1 MIDETSNLEYAG
13 FWIRTV
19 AVFIDYLLIAVLP
32 TLSIIIL
39 LLMSIDGLVEIP
51 LSVKQMQVAPQYISW
66 GLLLGSIVYFSLLP
80 TTRWGGTCGK
90 RILKLRI
97 RRANN
102 CVNMTASV
110 AFLRSTPLFA
120 IFVTTQVDHLF
131 PSEIWESLWVRTIV
145 WVVWGTLV
153 ASFIA
158 AAFDREKRTIGD
170 RIASTRVVKANDVYN
185 HRQSFG

>member
-1 MIDETSNLEYAG
+1 MLEDETRNFEYAG

-19 AVFIDYLLIAVLP
+19 ALFIDYVLVAILP
-32 TLSIIIL
+32 ILFIIGL
-39 LLMSIDGLVEIP
+39 LLMSIYGLVENP

-66 GLLLGSIVYFSLLP
+66 GLLLGSIAYFSLLP

-102 CVNMTASV
+102 CANMTVSV
-110 AFLRSTPLFA
+110 AFLRSVPLFA
-120 IFVTTQVDHLF
+120 MIVTIQVDHVF

-145 WVVWGTLV
+145 WVVWGTLG

-158 AAFDREKRTIGD
+158 AAFDREKQTFGD
-170 RIASTRVVKANDVYN
+170 RIASTRVVKDI
-185 HRQSFG
+185 